1 MHRCTIS
8 KGQCGL
14 FGKTGK
20 VRCNQDEKTGV
31 KLDSST
37 DGLARE

>member
-8 KGQCGL
+8 RAVWSVWKE
-14 FGKTGK
+14 GK